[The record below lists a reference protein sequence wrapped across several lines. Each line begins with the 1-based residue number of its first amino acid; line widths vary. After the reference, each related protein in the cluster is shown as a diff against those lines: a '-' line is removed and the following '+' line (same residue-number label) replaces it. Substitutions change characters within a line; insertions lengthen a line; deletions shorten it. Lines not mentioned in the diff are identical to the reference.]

1 MDESEQALNQRLG
14 ALGRLRC
21 AGNEAMLALAADAA
35 WLQSRGRQGRMAAL
49 TLAVPVENATKPDNA
64 Q

>member
-14 ALGRLRC
+14 ALGRLYRT
-21 AGNEAMLALAADAA
+21 GDQSMLALAADAA
-35 WLQSRGRQGRMAAL
+35 WLQSRGREGRMAL